1 MSISLFYSKDRGFYL
16 GSATAINAFVNEICK
31 YGRYPSLV
39 KRNFNQG
46 MIHYNDQPVDLDN
59 TNLTKTMEDIE
70 DLLTK
75 PLSSTTMQMVLI
87 LHRACE
93 YAKEHK
99 IDLEFA

>member
-16 GSATAINAFVNEICK
+16 GSATAINVFMNEICK
-31 YGRYPSLV
+31 YGRYPYLV
-39 KRNFNQG
+39 KRNFNWG
-46 MIHYNDQPVDLDN
+46 MIHYKDQPVDLDN
-59 TNLTKTMEDIE
+59 TNLTKTLEEIK

-75 PLSSTTMQMVLI
+75 PLSSQSMTMAMA

-99 IDLEFA
+99 LDLEFA